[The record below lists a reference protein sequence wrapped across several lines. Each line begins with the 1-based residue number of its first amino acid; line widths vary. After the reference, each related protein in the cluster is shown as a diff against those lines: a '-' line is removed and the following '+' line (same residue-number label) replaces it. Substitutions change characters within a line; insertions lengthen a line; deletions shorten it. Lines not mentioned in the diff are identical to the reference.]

1 VSGAFDVLAEPCR
14 REVLTLLLERPRR
27 VGELASLTG
36 QSQPGM
42 SRHLRILREAGLVTV
57 RQRAQQRWYE
67 IRPGPL
73 AEVDAWLAPF
83 RKVWADHLAL
93 LEDHLRESAEEAH
106 IA

>member
-1 VSGAFDVLAEPCR
+1 MSVAFDVLAEPCR
-14 REVLTLLLERPRR
+14 REVLTLLLERPRP
-27 VGELASLTG
+27 VGELASLMG

-67 IRPGPL
+67 LQPG
-73 AEVDAWLAPF
+73 
-83 RKVWADHLAL
+83 
-93 LEDHLRESAEEAH
+93 LRESAPDAH

>member
-1 VSGAFDVLAEPCR
+1 MTTAFDVLAEPSR
-14 REVLTLLLERPRR
+14 REVLTLLLERPRP
-27 VGELASLTG
+27 VGELAALLG

-42 SRHLRILREAGLVTV
+42 SRHLRVLREAGLVKV

-67 IRPGPL
+67 IQPGPFS
-73 AEVDAWLAPF
+73 EIDAWLAPF

-93 LEDHLRESAEEAH
+93 LEDHLRESAEAH

>member
-1 VSGAFDVLAEPCR
+1 MTTAFDVLAEPSR
-14 REVLTLLLERPRR
+14 REVLTLLLERPRP
-27 VGELASLTG
+27 VGELATLLG

-42 SRHLRILREAGLVTV
+42 SRHLRVLREAGLVKV

-67 IRPGPL
+67 IQLGPL
-73 AEVDAWLAPF
+73 SEIDAWLAPF

-93 LEDHLRESAEEAH
+93 LEDHLRESTEAH

>member
-1 VSGAFDVLAEPCR
+1 MSGAFDVLAEPSR
-14 REVLTLLLERPRR
+14 RQVLTLLLERPRP
-27 VGELASLTG
+27 VGELAALMG

-67 IRPGPL
+67 IQPGPL
-73 AEVDAWLAPF
+73 AEIDAWLAPF
-83 RKVWADHLAL
+83 RKVWSDRLAL
-93 LEDHLRESAEEAH
+93 LEDHLRESAEAH